1 MIESV
6 TEKGLQIET
15 SEEGITAKVF
25 KENGDDKTLTIIW
38 TQCWLLSDA
47 VSPLFVMFFL
57 MTLADHRPEK
67 TLRL

>member
-25 KENGDDKTLTIIW
+25 KENVDDKTLTIIW

-47 VSPLFVMFFL
+47 VSLLFVMFFSY
-57 MTLADHRPEK
+57 DSCRP
-67 TLRL
+67 